1 MWINIYRS
9 KKTLSEK
16 MIGNTLLYAILTFGN
31 LPLKLKLALLVMG
44 DTALFFP
51 EAYNVPVLLVCDLAV
66 I

>member
-1 MWINIYRS
+1 MAIVYFIF
-9 KKTLSEK
+9 
-16 MIGNTLLYAILTFGN
+16 YAILTFG
-31 LPLKLKLALLVMG
+31 ALLLIIKLLFLDIG